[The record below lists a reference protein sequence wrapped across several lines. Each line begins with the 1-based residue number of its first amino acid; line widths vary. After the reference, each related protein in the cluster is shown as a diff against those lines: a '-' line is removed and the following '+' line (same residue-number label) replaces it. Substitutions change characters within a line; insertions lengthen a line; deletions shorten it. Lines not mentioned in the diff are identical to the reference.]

1 VRRVATL
8 VVAGVALVLALPAV
22 AAAPPARVQVS
33 AQEYAFTLSRSSIK
47 AGKVIVQLVNFGEDP
62 HDLRLKR
69 IGGTRTYA
77 IRVVQSGDS
86 ADLETTLKA
95 GTFQLW
101 CSIADH
107 RARGMSARLRVV
119 AAS

>member
-1 VRRVATL
+1 MRRIAAL

-33 AQEYAFTLSRSSIK
+33 AHEFGFTLSRSSLK
-47 AGKVIVQLVNFGEDP
+47 AGKVIVELVNFGEDP

-77 IRVVQSGDS
+77 IHVVQSGDS

-107 RARGMSARLRVV
+107 RQRGMTARLRVV
-119 AAS
+119 AP

>member
-1 VRRVATL
+1 VRRLATL
-8 VVAGVALVLALPAV
+8 VAAGLALALALPAV
-22 AAAPPARVQVS
+22 AAAPLARVQVS
-33 AQEYAFTLSRSSIK
+33 AHEFGFTLSRSSIK
-47 AGKVIVQLVNFGEDP
+47 AGKVIVELVNFGEDP

-69 IGGTRTYA
+69 VGGTRTYA

-107 RARGMSARLRVV
+107 RARGMRATLIVKR
-119 AAS
+119 